1 LCKINLRKDCNIVKK
16 DYIERL
22 AVFLGDTRIGLAAK
36 TVPNS
41 SDFSFDP
48 KNDEKF

>member
-1 LCKINLRKDCNIVKK
+1 MQNYNIFMNYNYFVRNLNGKV
-16 DYIERL
+16 
-22 AVFLGDTRIGLAAK
+22 AFAAK